1 MFGLSALFNAL
12 ARLTRSVNASAD
24 LFDAANNRMASLLS
38 IDGPAEAP
46 ALEHRG
52 DVEAEAV
59 PAKAGRNGRTKR
71 PV

>member
-1 MFGLSALFNAL
+1 MFGLSAFFNAL
-12 ARLTRSVNASAD
+12 SRLTRSVNASAD
-24 LFDAANNRMASLLS
+24 LFDSANGRMASLLS
-38 IDGPAEAP
+38 IDGPADAP

-52 DVEAEAV
+52 DAEADA